1 MVALLGFHGLVPHH
15 SQPCKYLFQW
25 PSPPKETMT
34 ENDLGLSK
42 GREPSCKYML
52 RYASTTDILPWGRD
66 TQFLE
71 IMEMLVKYWATS
83 AWDDQ
88 IAAIYLKVWLDPGS
102 KIGDSVTELKL
113 DLPIGKSQRGDLW
126 QRRPAA
132 QWWASREGCRQLAT
146 LKSATLRFPC
156 RVGWNNWNF

>member
-1 MVALLGFHGLVPHH
+1 
-15 SQPCKYLFQW
+15 
-25 PSPPKETMT
+25 MT
-34 ENDLGLSK
+34 ENYLGLSK
-42 GREPSCKYML
+42 GREPSCKYMS

-102 KIGDSVTELKL
+102 KIGDLVQKPELQKRKKL
-113 DLPIGKSQRGDLW
+113 APTNFLTQKNSTKTRDLRHFQIRDKI
-126 QRRPAA
+126 A
-132 QWWASREGCRQLAT
+132 
-146 LKSATLRFPC
+146 
-156 RVGWNNWNF
+156 